1 MRRVKSKPGWAASWA
16 IVSLGIACSLASVQT
31 ARADSDEERIA
42 RLEARIRELEARLTR
57 AEKLAS
63 ELAGD
68 NAKPGKAVAAKKNA
82 TSQAA
87 AAGAS
92 VGSRATSEP
101 QGEAQKPAVVAN
113 GQNAST
119 PGTATTAPTAANNA
133 QGEPQ
138 KQAARDL
145 NPSEFNVFRD
155 NAATLAQHHMEF
167 ALGAAYQ
174 KRSSSLQSD
183 RAALGYFN
191 FRYGLMDGVE
201 ASVNVPLY
209 YAARTTQISPT
220 ETHFDSQSGV
230 GDISAQISAIA
241 IKETADWPAV
251 VAIARLATP
260 TGKSP
265 ISFNGA
271 YLVSGNPIDPLANYQ
286 TSGNWVPGI
295 AAQIYKT
302 LDPII
307 IFAGG
312 GVNFPFPQSI
322 QQHYI
327 QYSPQFT
334 YNMGFAFAVNEKT
347 TFGIQANGAFQG
359 NYWVDG
365 TSIQQTEQEPIS
377 ARFVLVQRVARD
389 TYIEPS
395 VAFGLSKD
403 APDAQLELTLRHR
416 Y

>member
-1 MRRVKSKPGWAASWA
+1 
-16 IVSLGIACSLASVQT
+16 VSVVCALISVQT

-57 AEKLAS
+57 AEKMAS
-63 ELAGD
+63 ELA
-68 NAKPGKAVAAKKNA
+68 NKADRPEKKAAAAKKSGPTRAAVTSAPSGTHA
-82 TSQAA
+82 TNYAQD
-87 AAGAS
+87 GM
-92 VGSRATSEP
+92 
-101 QGEAQKPAVVAN
+101 QKPAVTVEQSTSGPPTVAN
-113 GQNAST
+113 PPAGAV
-119 PGTATTAPTAANNA
+119 AANDP
-133 QGEPQ
+133 QGGPQ

-145 NPSEFNVFRD
+145 TPSEFNVFRD

-174 KRSSSLQSD
+174 KRNSALQSD
-183 RAALGYFN
+183 RAALGFFN

-201 ASVNVPLY
+201 ASLNVPFY
-209 YAARTTQISPT
+209 YATRTTQISQSS
-220 ETHFDSQSGV
+220 THFDSQSGI

-241 IKETADWPAV
+241 VKETADWPAL
-251 VAIARLATP
+251 VAIGRLAMP

-286 TSGNWVPGI
+286 TSGNWIPGV

-307 IFAGG
+307 VFAGG
-312 GVNFPFPQSI
+312 GVNFPLPQSI
-322 QQHYI
+322 QGHYI
-327 QYSPQFT
+327 QYPPQFT

-347 TFGIQANGAFQG
+347 TFGIQVNGAVEG

-365 TSIQQTEQEPIS
+365 ATVQQSEQEPIS
-377 ARFVLVQRVARD
+377 ARLVLVQRVARD
-389 TYIEPS
+389 TYIEPA
-395 VAFGLSKD
+395 VTFGLSKD